1 MAHVTKGA
9 TCSIVE
15 SWARAVEFYQAM
27 RFQKSTNAA
36 QTASLAFTLAEV
48 MIAVFIVGIVG
59 LSLYAGFTASFS
71 VVKLARENL
80 RATQIMMQRME
91 TIRLYT
97 WTQVTNNS
105 YVIPAFVDLYDPL
118 GKTNQTSGAVYVGFI
133 SNSVPDP
140 TMVPPTYRTNMR
152 AITVSIYWTNYTGTN
167 KIVHSRQMQ
176 TYVARYGM
184 QNYIY
189 GSP

>member
-1 MAHVTKGA
+1 M
-9 TCSIVE
+9 
-15 SWARAVEFYQAM
+15 EFYQAM

-105 YVIPAFVDLYDPL
+105 YVIPAFVEFYDPL
-118 GKTNQTSGAVYVGFI
+118 GKTNQTSGAVYVGSV
-133 SNSVPDP
+133 SNSPPSTVPAA
-140 TMVPPTYRTNMR
+140 YLNNMR
-152 AITVSIYWTNYTGTN
+152 AITISIYWTNYTGTN
-167 KIVHSRQMQ
+167 KIVHNRQMQ

-189 GSP
+189 GSQ